1 MITISTRDYTTE
13 QLKDLAYGLVAAG
26 DKILERNKCEFPPFC
41 SRKCKDYVICKDIFN
56 AWRYLYDTIQERE
69 IKEEY

>member
-1 MITISTRDYTTE
+1 MITISTRDYTTD
-13 QLKDLAYGLVAAG
+13 QLKDLAYGLAMVQG
-26 DKILERNKCEFPPFC
+26 KISERYKCSYHLFC
-41 SRKCKDYVICKDIFN
+41 SRECKAYAICKDIFN